1 MADTVS
7 IAAIRK
13 RALAALRPPA
23 KIRLSD
29 WTESHVRLPSSLS
42 AQPGLMRLWPHQRA
56 IADSIGDPG
65 VERVSILKSA
75 RVGYT
80 QLLTAATGNFV
91 ANDPC
96 PILVVLPA
104 EQDCRSL
111 MVNNLEPVFNESP
124 ALRGALTDTRG
135 RDVLLERHF
144 PGGSLKLVSARAPR
158 NLRGHTARVLFLD
171 EVDAF
176 EVDVRGEGDPV
187 NLAIR
192 RTTTYADR
200 KIVMGSTPVH
210 EETSKIV
217 RAYAQSDQRVFEVPC
232 PQCGERFELEWSHI
246 AWEEGQPD
254 TAHAVCPNS
263 GCVIEEREKSSM
275 VENGAWRATRPD
287 VKGHHGYRLNSLVS
301 LLPNARWS
309 VLAAEF
315 IEAKKSPETL
325 QTFVNTVL
333 GQPWRDQANGEGLD
347 EGALA
352 SRAEPFSLDAIPPE
366 VSILTAGVDVQRD
379 RLECVI
385 LGWSESE
392 CFVMA
397 QREIWGSPHENE
409 TWADL
414 DDYLKT
420 IWRRPDGSTIRIS
433 ATAVDAGDGETM
445 DKVMEF
451 CRARLARRV
460 FAVKG
465 AAGQRA
471 VIAASKSK
479 GGRLFIVGVDGVKS
493 QIMARLTGNSVSV
506 RFSASLEARF
516 YEELTSER
524 LVVKYSRGAPVRQ
537 WERIAGRRAEA
548 LDCIVYGW
556 AVRALLGGARP
567 ANTTGQSEK
576 PRQAIKS
583 RWLDSN

>member
-1 MADTVS
+1 MADSVS
-7 IAAIRK
+7 ISAIRK
-13 RALAALRPPA
+13 RALAALRPPL

-29 WTESHVRLPSSLS
+29 WTEANVRLPSSLS

-56 IADSIGDPG
+56 LADSIGDPDI
-65 VERVSILKSA
+65 ERVSILKSA
-75 RVGYT
+75 RVGYS

-96 PILVVLPA
+96 PILIVLPA

-111 MVNNLEPVFNESP
+111 IVNNLEPVFNESP
-124 ALRGALTDTRG
+124 TLRGALTDPRG

-192 RTTTYADR
+192 RTATYADR

-217 RAYAQSDQRVFEVPC
+217 RAYEQSDRRVYEVLC
-232 PQCGERFELEWSHI
+232 PQCGEAFELEWAHI
-246 AWEEGQPD
+246 HWQEGQPES
-254 TAHAVCPNS
+254 AHAVCPHN
-263 GCVIEEREKSSM
+263 GCVIEESDKPAM
-275 VENGAWRATRPD
+275 VEAGAWRATRPE
-287 VKGHHGYRLNSLVS
+287 VKGHHGYRLNSLIS

-347 EGALA
+347 EHALA
-352 SRAEPFSLDAIPPE
+352 SRAEPFSLDALPPD
-366 VSILTAGVDVQRD
+366 VALLTAGVDVQRD
-379 RLECVI
+379 RLECVVM
-385 LGWSESE
+385 GWSESE
-392 CFVMA
+392 TFVLS
-397 QREIWGSPHENE
+397 QVEIWGSPHADE

-420 IWRRPDGSTIRIS
+420 IWQRPDGSVIRIA
-433 ATAVDAGDGETM
+433 ATAIDAGDGETM
-445 DKVMEF
+445 DRVIAF

-460 FAVKG
+460 FAIKG
-465 AAGQRA
+465 ASGQRA
-471 VIAASKSK
+471 VIAQSKTK

-493 QIMARLTGNSVSV
+493 QIMARLTGKTASV
-506 RFSASLEARF
+506 RFSDTLEARF

-524 LVVKYSRGAPVRQ
+524 LVVKYSRGAPVRR
-537 WERIAGRRAEA
+537 WERIVGRRAEA

-556 AVRALLGGARP
+556 AVRALLGGVKP
-567 ANTTGQSEK
+567 AEETEQPSQ
-576 PRQAIKS
+576 PRRAIKS
-583 RWLDSN
+583 KWLDRN